1 MGRDDAIERL
11 NRFVEAVWTQEP
23 ADIRRLRDTRLP
35 PAGRWGGTLF
45 ANLILLWS
53 GQNLQLFRRLA
64 RERTVP
70 VDALSA
76 VVAAYLRQLSVW
88 LAHWRMDDTCGF
100 ADQLAGAF
108 EATAFRTPEEFGD
121 AMALL
126 SLALNRVQNWID
138 AYTPW
143 VQLDTRLPAL
153 SAEVAPGLA
162 RQR

>member
-1 MGRDDAIERL
+1 MTHGEAVDRL
-11 NRFVEAVWTQEP
+11 TRFVDAVWAQEP
-23 ADIRRLRDTRLP
+23 PDIRRLRETRLP

-53 GQNLQLFRRLA
+53 AQNLQLFRALA
-64 RERTVP
+64 REGTVP

-88 LAHWRMDDTCGF
+88 LAHWRMDDTCGL
-100 ADQLAGAF
+100 ADDLAGAF
-108 EATAFRTPEEFGD
+108 AAKAFRSPEEFGD
-121 AMALL
+121 AVALL
-126 SLALNRVQNWID
+126 SLGLNRVQNWID

-143 VQLDTRLPAL
+143 AQLDARLPAL
-153 SAEVAPGLA
+153 SAETAPGLA